1 LEILAVTMYKLIFG
15 LMFLALASCAPT
27 KSISRQKSSSYFKY
41 FHEGVRFQ
49 LTGDYQKAIEA
60 FEKSLLAES
69 KDDAAAYGIA
79 LCLEKQNQAG
89 ASIEYLQRACNSD
102 PRNNYYKIQLAKLYQ
117 ITGEFQKAAEIQ
129 EKLIAVF
136 PENEQLYY
144 AAASNYTS
152 AKNLKRALKTLDNL
166 RSRYGNS
173 PDLVLYR
180 YDVLLKACPTSKMGI
195 ELLEKSI
202 LEFPNDPGILS
213 YLVDYYMT
221 NENYSKGTEFLEQL
235 VLADETNALACLLLG
250 DITFEAGKKDQAF
263 AYYKKALKGEGLNVK
278 TIAETFVKMKEIWLT
293 DSEMSTLMDAC
304 ERDWPTESLI
314 FALLGD
320 YYYAQKNLL
329 RTIYYYKKAVEL
341 NPDLNAIWNELLLLE
356 FEVEDWPSL
365 RIDGSKVIELFP
377 LSPLGYYMS
386 GTAMNRLGEYSL
398 AKSMLE
404 EGIFFVSNDD
414 QLKGGVKA
422 QLAESCFGVM
432 DVKAGLK
439 LYEESLRLS
448 PNNNYILNLYFK
460 SAIFKLKDPK
470 KARELYEMLI
480 ISEMNEN
487 RKKESL
493 ALLCFVEK
501 KFKEAFNMLEGIEQS
516 YFRYSDVLELQGDV
530 LFFLDKKVEAQQ
542 KWQEAK
548 TKGKKSSVLE
558 QKLTTGIYHDPL

>member
-1 LEILAVTMYKLIFG
+1 IF
-15 LMFLALASCAPT
+15 P
-27 KSISRQKSSSYFKY
+27 K
-41 FHEGVRFQ
+41 
-49 LTGDYQKAIEA
+49 
-60 FEKSLLAES
+60 
-69 KDDAAAYGIA
+69 
-79 LCLEKQNQAG
+79 
-89 ASIEYLQRACNSD
+89 
-102 PRNNYYKIQLAKLYQ
+102 
-117 ITGEFQKAAEIQ
+117 
-129 EKLIAVF
+129 
-136 PENEQLYY
+136 NEQLYFD
-144 AAASNYTS
+144 AAMNYTS
-152 AKNLKRALKTLDNL
+152 AKNVKRALKTLDNL

-250 DITFEAGKKDQAF
+250 DITFEAGKKDLAF

-304 ERDWPTESLI
+304 ERDWPRESLI

-341 NPDLNAIWNELLLLE
+341 NPDLNAIWNQLLLLE

-365 RIDGSKVIELFP
+365 KIDGSKVIELFP

-398 AKSMLE
+398 AKSILE
-404 EGIFFVSNDD
+404 EGIFFVLNDD
-414 QLKGGVKA
+414 QLKGEFKA
-422 QLAESCFGVM
+422 QLAESYFGVQ

-439 LYEESLRLS
+439 LYDESIRLS

-460 SAIFKLKDPK
+460 STIFKLKDPE

-480 ISEMNEN
+480 VSEMNEN

-493 ALLCFVEK
+493 ALLSFVEK
-501 KFKEAFNMLEGIEQS
+501 KFKEAFNVLESIEQS
-516 YFRYSDVLELQGDV
+516 YFRYLDVLELQGDV
-530 LFFLDKKVEAQQ
+530 LFFLDKKVEAKQ

-548 TKGKKSSVLE
+548 TRGKKSSVLE
-558 QKLTTGIYHDPL
+558 QKLTTGIYYDPL